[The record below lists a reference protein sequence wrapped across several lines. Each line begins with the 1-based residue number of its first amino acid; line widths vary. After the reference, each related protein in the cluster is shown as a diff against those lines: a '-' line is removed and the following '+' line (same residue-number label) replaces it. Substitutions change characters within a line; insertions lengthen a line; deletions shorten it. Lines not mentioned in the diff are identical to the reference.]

1 MSENCESCQVS
12 ARVDRLEKEF
22 DSYRE
27 NSSETHKEMFK
38 RLGDLEQATAVQDNK
53 LDTIGDK
60 LDDIQANNK
69 SILQKV
75 ETLEAKPGKRWE
87 TLVACI
93 ISALGTAFVMWL
105 FMGMPGDS

>member
-1 MSENCESCQVS
+1 MSENCSDCPMLP
-12 ARVDRLEKEF
+12 RVEALERANEQHGK
-22 DSYRE
+22 SHRE
-27 NSSETHKEMFK
+27 IYK
-38 RLGDLEQATAVQDNK
+38 RLGDLETATAVQDNK

-60 LDDIQANNK
+60 LDDIQADNK

-87 TLVACI
+87 TLVACF

-105 FMGMPGDS
+105 AMGMPGAG